1 LYSVSVSKWWAS
13 YYKLGSKI
21 ENQAARPTANDVRK
35 AAILRQVAARGAHA
49 GPSSAIYQAAE
60 TMEWVI
66 EYGKADFEARL
77 RAAKAEA
84 GLGTER

>member
-1 LYSVSVSKWWAS
+1 MYRISSTQWWTR
-13 YYKLGSKI
+13 YWQLGRKI
-21 ENQAARPTANDVRK
+21 ENHQGVPTANHVRM
-35 AAILRQVAARGAHA
+35 AAILRQAAATMAHA
-49 GPSSAIYQAAE
+49 GPGSKIYEAAE

-66 EYGKADFEARL
+66 DYGTSEFEARL